1 MRLFV
6 ALLGCA
12 LALNGA
18 GKLSGRR
25 APGFSL
31 PDMQMRQHDLA
42 DYRGKVVLIDI
53 MRTNCPECQKLTPKL
68 EAVKAKYSGRVV
80 VLSVVTL
87 PDNQTTVAKYVAA
100 HKVTGPVLF
109 DCGQMAA
116 SFVKATPQN
125 PSMSLPHLFFVD
137 TGGVIRNDFSDH
149 EVSGLTVEALS
160 AEVERL
166 LVPASKSK

>member
-1 MRLFV
+1 
-6 ALLGCA
+6 
-12 LALNGA
+12 
-18 GKLSGRR
+18 
-25 APGFSL
+25 
-31 PDMQMRQHDLA
+31 
-42 DYRGKVVLIDI
+42 